1 MDRIRKRVKGFTLI
15 ELLIVIAVIAIL
27 VALAVPNILSSRK
40 RGNEARAQ
48 SKLKEI
54 ATAMA
59 TYRDRWGN
67 GQYPN
72 DICSLVNSGMSEK
85 TGLSFSGT
93 CASNSVTE
101 AGYTFKVVQVQNPSN
116 RFIVTAIPVSSTT
129 ADFAYA
135 VAEDNKIYQ
144 NANGSSA
151 TDPSEAS
158 VTGIDTSGDWKLTGA
173 YASGG

>member
-59 TYRDRWGN
+59 TYRDRWGA
-67 GQYPN
+67 GAYAS
-72 DICSLVNSGMSEK
+72 DICNLVTNN

-93 CASNSVTE
+93 CSGNSVSE
-101 AGYTFKVVQVQNPSN
+101 AGFTYKVVSASAN
-116 RFIVTAIPVSSTT
+116 RFIVLAKPVSATT

-135 VAEDNKIYQ
+135 IAEDNKIYQ

>member
-67 GQYPN
+67 GQYPT
-72 DICSLVNSGMSEK
+72 DLCSLVNSGMSQK

-93 CASNSVTE
+93 CSSNSVSE
-101 AGYTFKVVQVQNPSN
+101 AGFTYKVVSARAN
-116 RFIVTAIPVSSTT
+116 RFIVSATPVSATT

-135 VAEDNKIYQ
+135 IAEDNKIYQ